1 MVHGKVLVTGAAG
14 YIGRHVVKEFLNRG
28 YEVVAND
35 FSFKGVD
42 DRAEFSHVSIWSG
55 DKNIY
60 DQFGRPDILVHLAW
74 RDGFI
79 HNSSAHMLDLSKHVE
94 FLQNMIDGGLPMLTV
109 MGSMHEIG
117 YWEGIIDENTPC
129 NPLSMYGVAKNALRQ
144 AMMLYTKNKDVK
156 LHWLRG
162 FYIYGDDLYGSS
174 IFAKIAQAVDD
185 GKKEFPFT
193 MGKNKYDFIHIVD
206 LAKQITGASI
216 QQKYNGIINVC
227 SGTRISLA
235 EQVTKYIN
243 QHHYDIK
250 LKYGAFP
257 DRPYDSP
264 EVWGDNRIIMQIM
277 REYIDEKI
285 S

>member
-42 DRAEFSHVSIWSG
+42 DRAEFSHISIWSG

-193 MGKNKYDFIHIVD
+193 TGKNKYDFIHIVD

-257 DRPYDSP
+257 DRLYDSP

>member
-42 DRAEFSHVSIWSG
+42 DRAEFSHISIWSG

-174 IFAKIAQAVDD
+174 IFAKIAQAVND